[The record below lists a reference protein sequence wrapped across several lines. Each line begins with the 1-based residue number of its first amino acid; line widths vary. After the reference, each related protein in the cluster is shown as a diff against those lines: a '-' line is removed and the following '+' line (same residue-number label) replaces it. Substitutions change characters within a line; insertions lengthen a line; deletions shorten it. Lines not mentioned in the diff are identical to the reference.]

1 MDGTGTDDI
10 HALETGQFKGGEL
23 APRIKALYEKNEELQ
38 RAKTE
43 AELALQHHTIEIES
57 PAVVKEYAQSLRTL
71 LEESSIMEKKVFLR
85 SFVERIEVDDADM
98 KVLYTL
104 PVPPEAPA
112 AETMGVL
119 PFVHD
124 GPPYRI
130 RTPVR
135 CYVIQAMQEVVA
147 VPG

>member
-1 MDGTGTDDI
+1 M
-10 HALETGQFKGGEL
+10 
-23 APRIKALYEKNEELQ
+23 
-38 RAKTE
+38 
-43 AELALQHHTIEIES
+43 QHHTIEIES

-104 PVPPEAPA
+104 PVPPETPQ

-124 GPPYRI
+124 GPP
-130 RTPVR
+130 
-135 CYVIQAMQEVVA
+135 
-147 VPG
+147 